1 MGSSLQYRWRQGR
14 QEVMELASQKSG
26 ELHRRAFLG
35 LPWLMATP
43 LAQAADAMSLDNL
56 LTFDSLYKSV
66 GVLGIVYSDQA
77 KALKGHEVRMRGY
90 MAPPLKP
97 ESKFFVLTREPV
109 AVCPFC
115 SSDAQWPVDIVVIYL
130 RDTLAPFNFS
140 RRIEVTGTLEMGSWT
155 DPQSGF
161 VSQVRMVDAKVSKP

>member
-1 MGSSLQYRWRQGR
+1 MGRH
-14 QEVMELASQKSG
+14 SQKSG
-26 ELHRRAFLG
+26 DPTRRAFLF
-35 LPWLMATP
+35 LP
-43 LAQAADAMSLDNL
+43 LAVAAPVASAADAMSFDNL
-56 LTFDSLYKSV
+56 LTFDTLYKSV

-77 KALKGHEVRMRGY
+77 KSLRNKEVRMRGY

-97 ESKFFVLTREPV
+97 ESKFFVMTREPV

-130 RDTLAPFNFS
+130 RDALAPVNFS

-161 VSQVRMVDAKVSKP
+161 VSQVRLVEAKVHKL

>member
-1 MGSSLQYRWRQGR
+1 MLSVTHQ
-14 QEVMELASQKSG
+14 SG
-26 ELHRRAFLG
+26 ELLRRTFL
-35 LPWLMATP
+35 LAPFLAVAP
-43 LAQAADAMSLDNL
+43 AALAQGAMSFDNL

-77 KALKGHEVRMRGY
+77 KSLKSKEVRMRGF

-130 RDTLAPFNFS
+130 RDTLAPTNFS

-161 VSQVRMVDAKVSKP
+161 VSQVRIVDARITKT

>member
-1 MGSSLQYRWRQGR
+1 MGFT
-14 QEVMELASQKSG
+14 SQKSG
-26 ELHRRAFLG
+26 ELHRRAFLS
-35 LPWLMATP
+35 LPLLTLAP
-43 LAQAADAMSLDNL
+43 LANAAEAMSPDPR

-77 KALKGHEVRMRGY
+77 KALKGQEVHMRGY

-130 RDTLAPFNFS
+130 RDTLAPVNFS

-161 VSQVRMVDAKVSKP
+161 VSQVRIMDAKVSKS

>member
-1 MGSSLQYRWRQGR
+1 MLSVSHQ
-14 QEVMELASQKSG
+14 SG
-26 ELHRRAFLG
+26 ELLRRTFL
-35 LPWLMATP
+35 LMPFLVVDTDA
-43 LAQAADAMSLDNL
+43 LAQGAISFDNF

-66 GVLGIVYSDQA
+66 GVLGMVYSDQA
-77 KALKGHEVRMRGY
+77 KALKNKEVRMRGY

-130 RDTLAPFNFS
+130 RDTLAPTNFS
-140 RRIEVTGTLEMGSWT
+140 RRIEVNGILEMGSWT

-161 VSQVRMVDAKVSKP
+161 VSQVRIVDARITKT

>member
-1 MGSSLQYRWRQGR
+1 MLCLSWL
-14 QEVMELASQKSG
+14 SG
-26 ELHRRAFLG
+26 ELPRRTFFLSM
-35 LPWLMATP
+35 LLFATP
-43 LAQAADAMSLDNL
+43 MVNAADNL
-56 LTFDSLYKSV
+56 LSFDTLYKSV
-66 GVLGIVYSDQA
+66 GVLGTVYSDQA
-77 KALKGHEVRMRGY
+77 KALQNKDVRMRGY

-115 SSDAQWPVDIVVIYL
+115 SSDAQWPADIVVVYL
-130 RDTLAPFNFS
+130 RDTLAPINLS

-161 VSQVRMVDAKVSKP
+161 VSQVRIVDAMIHKL

>member
-1 MGSSLQYRWRQGR
+1 MRL
-14 QEVMELASQKSG
+14 VSQKSG
-26 ELHRRAFLG
+26 EFDRRTFLS
-35 LPWLMATP
+35 LPLLTLAP
-43 LAQAADAMSLDNL
+43 LVHAADAISLDNL
-56 LTFDSLYKSV
+56 LSFDSLYKSV

-130 RDTLAPFNFS
+130 RDTLAPVNFS
-140 RRIEVTGTLEMGSWT
+140 KRIEVTGKLEMGSWT
-155 DPQSGF
+155 DPQTGF
-161 VSQVRMVDAKVSKP
+161 VSQVRIVDAKVTKS

>member
-1 MGSSLQYRWRQGR
+1 MLRLSWQ
-14 QEVMELASQKSG
+14 SG
-26 ELHRRAFLG
+26 ELSRRTFFLST
-35 LPWLMATP
+35 LLFATP
-43 LAQAADAMSLDNL
+43 MINAADNL
-56 LTFDSLYKSV
+56 LSFDSLYKSV
-66 GVLGIVYSDQA
+66 GVLGTVYSDQA
-77 KALKGHEVRMRGY
+77 KALKNKDVRMRGY

-115 SSDAQWPVDIVVIYL
+115 SSDAQWPADIVVVYL
-130 RDTLAPFNFS
+130 RDTLAPINLS

-161 VSQVRMVDAKVSKP
+161 VSQVRIVDALVHKL

>member
-1 MGSSLQYRWRQGR
+1 MPVSGP
-14 QEVMELASQKSG
+14 KSG
-26 ELHRRAFLG
+26 AWPRRAFL
-35 LPWLMATP
+35 LLALASVVP
-43 LAQAADAMSLDNL
+43 LARAVDAISIDTM

-66 GVLGIVYSDQA
+66 GVLGIQYSEQA
-77 KALKGHEVRMRGY
+77 KALKGKEVRMRGY

-115 SSDAQWPVDIVVIYL
+115 ASDAQWPVDIVVIYL
-130 RDTLAPFNFS
+130 RDTLAPVDFS

-155 DPQSGF
+155 DPQTGF
-161 VSQVRMVDAKVSKP
+161 VSQVRMVNAKVSKL

>member
-1 MGSSLQYRWRQGR
+1 MTVAGS
-14 QEVMELASQKSG
+14 AC
-26 ELHRRAFLG
+26 
-35 LPWLMATP
+35 
-43 LAQAADAMSLDNL
+43 AQAAMSFDRL
-56 LTFDSLYKSV
+56 LTFESLYKSV

-77 KALKGHEVRMRGY
+77 KALKNKEVHMRGY

-115 SSDAQWPVDIVVIYL
+115 SSDAQWPVDIVVVYL
-130 RDTLAPFNFS
+130 RETLAPTNFS

-161 VSQVRMVDAKVSKP
+161 VSQVRIVNAQLGTL

>member
-1 MGSSLQYRWRQGR
+1 MRGTWS
-14 QEVMELASQKSG
+14 
-26 ELHRRAFLG
+26 RRAFLW
-35 LPWLMATP
+35 LPLSAVTP
-43 LAQAADAMSLDNL
+43 VAIALDAINVDNF

-66 GVLGIVYSDQA
+66 GVLGMVYSDQA
-77 KALKGHEVRMRGY
+77 KSLKGKEVRMRGY

-97 ESKFFVLTREPV
+97 ESRFFVLTREPV

-115 SSDAQWPVDIVVIYL
+115 ASDAQWPVDIVVIYL
-130 RDTLAPFNFS
+130 RDTLAPVNFS

-161 VSQVRMVDAKVSKP
+161 VSQVRVVNARVNTL

>member
-1 MGSSLQYRWRQGR
+1 
-14 QEVMELASQKSG
+14 
-26 ELHRRAFLG
+26 
-35 LPWLMATP
+35 
-43 LAQAADAMSLDNL
+43 MSFDRL
-56 LTFDSLYKSV
+56 LTFESLYKSV

-77 KALKGHEVRMRGY
+77 KALKNKEVHMRGY

-115 SSDAQWPVDIVVIYL
+115 SSDAQWPVDIVVVYL
-130 RDTLAPFNFS
+130 RETLAPTNFS

-161 VSQVRMVDAKVSKP
+161 VSQVRIVNAQLSTL

>member
-1 MGSSLQYRWRQGR
+1 MGFT
-14 QEVMELASQKSG
+14 SQKSG
-26 ELHRRAFLG
+26 EFARRTFLS
-35 LPWLMATP
+35 LPLLTLAP
-43 LAQAADAMSLDNL
+43 LANAAEAMSPDPR

-77 KALKGHEVRMRGY
+77 KALKGQEVHMRGY

-130 RDTLAPFNFS
+130 RDALAPVNFS
-140 RRIEVTGTLEMGSWT
+140 RRIEVTGKLEMGSWT

-161 VSQVRMVDAKVSKP
+161 VSQVRIVDAKVVKP

>member
-1 MGSSLQYRWRQGR
+1 
-14 QEVMELASQKSG
+14 
-26 ELHRRAFLG
+26 
-35 LPWLMATP
+35 
-43 LAQAADAMSLDNL
+43 MSFDNQ

-77 KALKGHEVRMRGY
+77 NALKNKEVRMRGY

-97 ESKFFVLTREPV
+97 ESKFFVMTREPV

-115 SSDAQWPVDIVVIYL
+115 SSDAQWPVDIVAIYL
-130 RDTLAPFNFS
+130 RDTLAPVNFS
-140 RRIEVTGTLEMGSWT
+140 RRIEVSGILEMGSWT

-161 VSQVRMVDAKVSKP
+161 VSQVRIVEAKVQRL